1 MESFI
6 IKPSRIKTRK
16 GHRGNVRSTRVHQ
29 TNPRRKTRA
38 QSKRS
43 WKNEAR
49 DWI

>member
-16 GHRGNVRSTRVHQ
+16 GHHTNVRSVRVHQ
-29 TNPRRKTRA
+29 NDPRRKTRA

-43 WKNEAR
+43 WKKELRN
-49 DWI
+49 WT